1 MRIFPRLYQIYCPQ
15 NVSVQERVIS
25 TMKDRN
31 ASGTM
36 VMKKT
41 GTMDSGVMQTS
52 RPVQTPRTIQHL
64 NPRMFQAMELAKMLV
79 SQKPQLR

>member
-1 MRIFPRLYQIYCPQ
+1 MRIFPKSYQISRHQ
-15 NVSVQERVIS
+15 NVSVLERATS

-36 VMKKT
+36 VMKRT

-52 RPVQTPRTIQHL
+52 EPVLMPRTIQHL

-79 SQKPQLR
+79 S